1 MDFKGQK
8 KSEKLSQRMLVAF
21 AVVAFLVGYAKSN
34 FGLMMSLYGLGL
46 LVTFLVTVPNWPL
59 FNKNP
64 IQWKAVGKN
73 MSKSKQQQSFFDQ
86 VAQLFK

>member
-8 KSEKLSQRMLVAF
+8 QSEKLSQRMLIAF
-21 AVVAFLVGYAKSN
+21 AVVSFLVGYAKSS

-46 LVTFLVTVPNWPL
+46 LVTFLVTVPNWPI

-64 IQWKAVGKN
+64 IQWKVTKN
-73 MSKSKQQQSFFDQ
+73 MPKVKQQPSFFAQ

>member
-8 KSEKLSQRMLVAF
+8 QSEKLSQRMLIAF
-21 AVVAFLVGYAKSN
+21 AVVSFLVGYIKGN

-46 LVTFLVTVPNWPL
+46 LVTFVVTVPNWPM

-64 IQWKAVGKN
+64 TLWKAAKQVSKGKQ
-73 MSKSKQQQSFFDQ
+73 QQQSFFAQ